1 MFSLGCPSL
10 LGMPNI
16 FTNDSTLHRSGK
28 PHGSW
33 RGDFANEPPTL
44 DPGAQVVS
52 GLQRYADGVSRRRDT
67 RDSAAQA
74 PHGEVLM
81 DSVGVVGTEI
91 GAKTSPKP

>member
-1 MFSLGCPSL
+1 MLSGAKSLGFCS
-10 LGMPNI
+10 
-16 FTNDSTLHRSGK
+16 RRRK
-28 PHGSW
+28 PHGFEKFR
-33 RGDFANEPPTL
+33 RGDSADEPPTL

>member
-1 MFSLGCPSL
+1 M
-10 LGMPNI
+10 
-16 FTNDSTLHRSGK
+16 
-28 PHGSW
+28 
-33 RGDFANEPPTL
+33 L

-81 DSVGVVGTEI
+81 DSVGVLALKSV
-91 GAKTSPKP
+91 PKPLRNLEDRTRNSCPLRS